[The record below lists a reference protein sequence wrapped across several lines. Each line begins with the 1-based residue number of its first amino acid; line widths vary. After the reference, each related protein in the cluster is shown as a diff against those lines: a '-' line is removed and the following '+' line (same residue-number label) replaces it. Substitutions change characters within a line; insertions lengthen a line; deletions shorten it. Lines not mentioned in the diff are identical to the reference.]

1 MALSR
6 RQFIALSAVGAA
18 GVAAVGLPLYHFRY
32 GNRHPPLTGANHAA
46 TRETPALGNWQD
58 LYRQRWTWD
67 HVARGTHGWLNC
79 RSACN
84 WDIYVKKG
92 VVIREEQTA
101 NYESSE
107 PGIVP
112 DFNPR
117 GCQKGACYT
126 EVMYGPSRLT
136 VPLKRVGE
144 RGGGQ
149 WEKISWDQA
158 LTEIAT
164 KFVDIAEKYGPSTIY
179 HDLGPHFDQG
189 GTTAARVK
197 FFAHIGAT
205 IADDWAEI
213 GDLNVGATMT
223 FGFPH
228 MGGTS
233 DEWFLSDFLVVWM
246 MNPSVT
252 QIPDAH
258 FLYEAKYNGAHLT
271 VIDPQYSAT
280 AVHADTWV
288 PIKPGTDAAL
298 ALCTARHIW
307 DTNRMDVEYVR
318 EQTDLPILVRL
329 DTGRF
334 LRESEVSASGKVN
347 ALYMWDS
354 KTDAL
359 MIAPGSEGADERR
372 LLLEDRVP
380 AIEGQWDVK
389 LASGAS
395 VRCATVGSLLRE
407 QLQVWTFEETAAVT
421 GLHIGMISHFAE
433 GFAKAQRPL
442 VLSSWGGNRFFHS
455 DLMNRAKILCLA
467 FKGAIGKRGA
477 GLNATGWFG
486 MEGFEL
492 SAEMTRT
499 GLPGIVGA
507 MLNTFSPKDI
517 FYTGIDLA
525 IRKKT
530 MHEVMRES
538 AHKASTEN
546 WCSTNSASMNYN
558 YAGVKDV
565 LAVEQAG
572 LAKRPLDEYV
582 KESQEKGWMPANPAH
597 TAPKAW
603 ITGGNNV
610 LRRSNQPQNMMETL
624 WKQLECI
631 VDVNPKLTFTGMHAD
646 FLLPAAGY
654 YEKPGIKYPVAY
666 VPYMHY
672 CDAAVSPV
680 GDSKNEWEIFWLLA
694 QEVSRIAKERKL
706 PAFDGCGGRPIDF
719 KDLGEQMSSHGA
731 FGPKDAEAVT
741 QQVMSHSTST
751 IGFTT
756 EELKKTGIK
765 KYTGTGSTMVQSQLY
780 NSDWKGEG
788 VLTIAQ
794 HQVKDKWAW
803 PTLTGRQQFYI
814 DHPWFIENNEA
825 LPAHKDSPKGGGDHP
840 FQMISCHARHSIHSI
855 WRDTPILLRLQRGE
869 PVVLLNPKDANRL
882 GIADHEWAEISNRV
896 GMMHWRVKHSTMV
909 RPGVAY
915 HYHAWE
921 PYQFPD
927 HKSYK
932 WVSPGLMNPL
942 HFAGG
947 EGHLGFRFAIFQPGT
962 HVQDTRV
969 DIKPWKE
976 QNDKERAERA
986 AKEKQQRDRR
996 TA

>member
-6 RQFIALSAVGAA
+6 RQFITLSAVGAV
-18 GVAAVGLPLYHFRY
+18 GVAAVGLPIYHFRR
-32 GNRHPPLTGANHAA
+32 GTPHPLPTGAPHTA
-46 TRETPALGNWQD
+46 TREARKLSNWQD
-58 LYRQRWTWD
+58 LYRERWTWD

-84 WDIYVKKG
+84 WNIYVKKG
-92 VVIREEQTA
+92 VVVREEQAA

-107 PGIVP
+107 PGVVP

-144 RGGGQ
+144 RGSGQ

-158 LTEIAT
+158 IGEIAG
-164 KFVDIAEKYGPSTIY
+164 KFLDIAQKHGTDAIY

-197 FFAHIGAT
+197 FFNLIGAS

-228 MGGTS
+228 MGGSS

-258 FLYEAKYNGAHLT
+258 FLYEAKYAGAELM

-280 AVHADTWV
+280 AVHADTWI

-307 DTNRMDVEYVR
+307 DSGRMDEDYVR

-334 LRESEVSASGKVN
+334 LRESEMVKDGKPNAMYYWDTKSG
-347 ALYMWDS
+347 
-354 KTDAL
+354 
-359 MIAPGSEGADERR
+359 APVLAHGSEGAENPM
-372 LLLEDRVP
+372 LHLEGRVP

-389 LASGAS
+389 LADGSTTR
-395 VRCATVGSLLRE
+395 VTTVGSLLRE
-407 QLQVWTFEETAAVT
+407 QLQHWTFEATAEVT

-467 FKGAIGKRGA
+467 LKGAIGKRGA

-499 GLPGIVGA
+499 GIPGVLGA
-507 MLNTFSPKDI
+507 AMQHYSMKDI

-525 IRKKT
+525 MRKKS
-530 MHEVMRES
+530 MHDVMRDS
-538 AHKASTEN
+538 SHKGSTQN
-546 WCSTNSASMNYN
+546 TCMTNSASMNYN

-565 LAVEQAG
+565 LAEEQKD
-572 LAKRPLDEYV
+572 LAKRPLDAYV
-582 KESQEKGWMPANPAH
+582 QEAQDKGWMPVYPRK

-603 ITGGNNV
+603 VTGGNNV
-610 LRRSNQPQNMMETL
+610 LRRSNQPQNMLATL
-624 WKQLECI
+624 WPQMECI

-646 FLLPAAGY
+646 YLLPGAGY

-672 CDAAVSPV
+672 CDAAVRPV
-680 GDSKNEWEIFWLLA
+680 GESKDEWEIYYLLA
-694 QEVSRIAKERKL
+694 REMARQARERNL
-706 PAFDGCGGRPIDF
+706 QPVAGCGDKIVDF
-719 KDLGEQMSSHGA
+719 RELETKMSSHGA
-731 FGPKDAEAVT
+731 YGPLDAEAVT
-741 QQVMSHSTST
+741 QQVLDHSTST
-751 IGFTT
+751 VGFTT
-756 EELKKTGIK
+756 DDLKQTGIR
-765 KYTGTGSTMVQSQLY
+765 KYTSTGSTMVQSQLY

-788 VLTIAQ
+788 VLTVAQ
-794 HQVKDKWAW
+794 HQVKDKWHW

-814 DHPWFIENNEA
+814 DHPWFIENGES
-825 LPAHKDSPKGGGDHP
+825 LPVHKESPKAGGDHP
-840 FQMISCHARHSIHSI
+840 FQLISCHARHSIHSV

-869 PVVLLNPKDANRL
+869 PVVLLNPKDAERL
-882 GIADHEWAEISNRV
+882 GIGDHEWAELSNRV
-896 GMMHWRVKHSTMV
+896 GSMHWRVKYSTMV

-932 WVSPGLMNPL
+932 WMTPGLMNPM

-947 EGHLGFRFAIFQPGT
+947 EGHLGWRFAIYQPGT

-976 QNDKERAERA
+976 QNDRERAERA
-986 AKEKQQRDRR
+986 QAAKQKK

>member
-6 RQFIALSAVGAA
+6 RQFIALSAVGAI
-18 GVAAVGLPLYHFRY
+18 GVAAVGLPIYHFRY
-32 GNRHPPLTGANHAA
+32 GLRHPRPTGAQHAA
-46 TRETPALGNWQD
+46 TRTTPALGSWQD
-58 LYRQRWTWD
+58 LYRERWTWD
-67 HVARGTHGWLNC
+67 HIARGTHGWLNC

-84 WDIYVKKG
+84 WNIYVKKG
-92 VVIREEQTA
+92 VVVREEQAA

-144 RGGGQ
+144 RGSGQ
-149 WEKISWDQA
+149 WQKISWEQA
-158 LTEIAT
+158 ITEVAT
-164 KFVDIAEKYGPSTIY
+164 KFVDIAATHGSETLY

-189 GTTAARVK
+189 GTSAARTK
-197 FFAHIGAT
+197 FFMLMGAS

-213 GDLNVGATMT
+213 GDLNIGATMT

-258 FLYEAKYNGAHLT
+258 FLYEAKYGGATLT

-280 AVHADTWV
+280 AVHADHWV

-298 ALCTARHIW
+298 GLCTARHIW
-307 DTNRMDVEYVR
+307 DSGRMNVEYVR

-334 LRESEVSASGKVN
+334 LRASEMVADGKLN
-347 ALYMWDS
+347 ALYFWDNKS
-354 KTDAL
+354 GAPV
-359 MIAPGSEGADERR
+359 IAPGSEGADNRR
-372 LLLEDRVP
+372 LFLDGIEP

-389 LASGAS
+389 LLDGST
-395 VRCATVGSLLRE
+395 VRVSTVGSILRE
-407 QLQVWTFEETAAVT
+407 QLQMWTVEATAEVT
-421 GLHIGMISHFAE
+421 GLHPKMIEQFAE
-433 GFAKAQRPL
+433 GFAKAERPL

-455 DLMNRAKILCLA
+455 DLMNRSKILCLA
-467 FKGAIGKRGA
+467 LKGAIGKRGA

-492 SAEMTRT
+492 SAEMERT
-499 GLPGIVGA
+499 GIPGVVGA
-507 MLNTFSPKDI
+507 AMKLMSVKDS
-517 FYTGIDLA
+517 FYLGIDMA
-525 IRKKT
+525 IRKK
-530 MHEVMRES
+530 HRLDVMRDLS
-538 AHKASTEN
+538 HIGSTHQT
-546 WCSTNSASMNYN
+546 CMTNSASMNYN

-565 LAVEQAG
+565 LAEEQKD
-572 LAKRPLDEYV
+572 LAKRPLDSYV
-582 KESQEKGWMPANPAH
+582 QEAQEKGWMPVFPKKSP
-597 TAPKAW
+597 PKAW

-610 LRRSNQPQNMMETL
+610 LRRSNQPQNMMDTL
-624 WKQLECI
+624 WKGLECI
-631 VDVNPKLTFTGMHAD
+631 VDINPKLTFTGMNAD
-646 FLLPAAGY
+646 YLFPAAGY

-666 VPYMHY
+666 VPYLHY
-672 CDAAVSPV
+672 CDAAVGPV
-680 GDSKNEWEIFWLLA
+680 GESKDEWEIYSLLA
-694 QEVSRIAKERKL
+694 REVSRIARERNM
-706 PAFDGCGGRPIDF
+706 PAFEACGGRAIDY
-719 KDLGEQMSSHGA
+719 KEVDTRMSSHGA
-731 FGPKDAEAVT
+731 FTPKDAEAVT
-741 QQVMSHSTST
+741 QQILTWSSSTL
-751 IGFTT
+751 GMTT
-756 EELKKTGIK
+756 TDLKETGIR
-765 KYTGTGSTMVQSQLY
+765 KYTATGATMVQSQLY
-780 NSDWKGEG
+780 NSDWTGKG

-803 PTLTGRQQFYI
+803 PTITGRMQFYI
-814 DHPWFIENNEA
+814 DHPWFIENGES

-840 FQMISCHARHSIHSI
+840 FQLISCHARHSIHSI
-855 WRDTPILLRLQRGE
+855 WRDTPMLLRLQRGE
-869 PVVLLNPKDANRL
+869 PVVLLNPKDAERL
-882 GIADHEWAEISNRV
+882 GIADHEWAELENRV
-896 GMMHWRVKHSTMV
+896 GKMHWRVKHSTMV

-927 HKSYK
+927 HQSYK
-932 WVSPGLMNPL
+932 WVTPGLMNPL

-947 EGHLGFRFAIFQPGT
+947 EGHIGWRFAIYQPGT

-969 DIKPWKE
+969 TIRPWKA
-976 QNDKERAERA
+976 QNDKETAGRKHA
-986 AKEKQQRDRR
+986 AK